1 MKIIR
6 YSPTAFTPQKQT
18 HHIQQFEYWMSLD
31 QKDYPKHLQY
41 SIQKLKKRKDTLL

>member
-31 QKDYPKHLQY
+31 PK
-41 SIQKLKKRKDTLL
+41 IKRRKDTLLQPT